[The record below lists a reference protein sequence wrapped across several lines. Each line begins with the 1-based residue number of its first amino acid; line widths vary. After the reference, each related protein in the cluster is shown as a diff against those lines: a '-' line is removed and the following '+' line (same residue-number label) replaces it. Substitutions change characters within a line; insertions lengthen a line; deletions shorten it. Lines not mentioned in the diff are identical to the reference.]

1 VGIAVGHA
9 TAGRIGYEGRYDYA
23 AIGNAVI
30 VAARL
35 SGQAKAGQVLLSQ
48 RAFAEVEGD
57 VEVEPVEGL
66 QLKGLSHPV
75 TAFNVLSLREAGVPA
90 AS

>member
-1 VGIAVGHA
+1 VGHA

-35 SGQAKAGQVLLSQ
+35 SGQAKAGQILLSQ
-48 RAFAEVEGD
+48 RAYAD
-57 VEVEPVEGL
+57 VEAAVVVEPVEGL
-66 QLKGLSHPV
+66 VLKGLSHPV
-75 TAFNVLSLREAGVPA
+75 TAYSALELRVA
-90 AS
+90 